1 MNIKHKKTVYSF
13 AVKANF
19 LYFQYVSYSSN
30 TLSMREIAILSAQF
44 DKCNTSGEK
53 NKTKQNKRMLKWIME
68 LVMMHE
74 QIKVVI
80 REMC

>member
-1 MNIKHKKTVYSF
+1 
-13 AVKANF
+13 
-19 LYFQYVSYSSN
+19 
-30 TLSMREIAILSAQF
+30 MRETDILSAQF

-53 NKTKQNKRMLKWIME
+53 NKTKQNKRMLKWIVG
-68 LVMMHE
+68 LAMMHE